1 MTVLEWSANGVET
14 QGEVAPS
21 EFDALFLAGYVR
33 LVRSVSYICGDPEV
47 AADCVADAFERA
59 YVRWRK
65 VGQLE
70 DPLGWVRRVAIHRA
84 TDVHRRRLRNRRA
97 IVKLGMR
104 PQPLSRMA
112 QQVSDSMQFHDSEL
126 AGAVAELS
134 PQQRAVVVLHY
145 LDDMSVI
152 EVSAALSLSAGA
164 VKYHLHQARERL
176 RNILQPAPSAGSTES
191 DDPYREGAP

>member
-1 MTVLEWSANGVET
+1 
-14 QGEVAPS
+14 
-21 EFDALFLAGYVR
+21 
-33 LVRSVSYICGDPEV
+33 
-47 AADCVADAFERA
+47 
-59 YVRWRK
+59 
-65 VGQLE
+65 
-70 DPLGWVRRVAIHRA
+70 
-84 TDVHRRRLRNRRA
+84 
-97 IVKLGMR
+97 
-104 PQPLSRMA
+104 MA